1 MRFLLDTCA
10 LSELTK
16 LAPNAGVAQWFAQ
29 QDELALY
36 VPSLALGEL
45 KRGIERLDDGQRK
58 RYLQNWLAT
67 HVVRRFADRVLPLSA
82 EVALRWGALQAGL
95 ESQGKPLAT
104 IDGLIA
110 ATALH
115 HNLTVVTRNT
125 RDMEASGATLLN
137 PWV

>member
-16 LAPNAGVAQWFAQ
+16 PAPNASVAQWFAQ